1 MLDFLILAA
10 HSEAAAPEGKGA
22 SIEWAIVLFLMA
34 IGLGITLSPPKRTTE
49 IKKSKDE

>member
-1 MLDFLILAA
+1 MLQYLILAA
-10 HSEAAAPEGKGA
+10 HSEVTTTEGKGA

-34 IGLGITLSPPKRTTE
+34 IGLAITLSPPKRTTE